1 MNISD
6 TICAPASG
14 TGGAVALI
22 RVSGPSALAIADKV
36 VTFRRGNAS
45 EARGYSLKF
54 GSVDDIDDVL
64 VSIFRS
70 PHSYTGEDAV
80 EITCHASPYII
91 GRILDRLTEAGCRLA
106 EPGEFTQR
114 AFVAGKMDLAQA
126 EAVADVIASSSAAEH
141 RAAMNQMRG
150 GYSAEL
156 RGIRDELLQLSSL
169 LELELDFSEEEV
181 EFADRTQL
189 TSLCS
194 SARAHCSRL
203 ADSFRLGNAVKNG
216 VPVAIVGAPNSGKS
230 TLLNA
235 LLGDD
240 RAIVSD
246 IPGTTRDT
254 VEEVCVIDGVKFRFV
269 DTAGLRETTDAVE
282 KMGIERSFAA
292 IDKAQVV
299 LCVIDSASPSAAS
312 DEAYLRSVCS
322 SRIPDGRLIVILN
335 KSDLRN
341 ESKLRESG
349 HRESELRESGLRPPC
364 AEQALLHTEPLSGT
378 VPCAEQGFLH
388 TVSHSGTVPCAE
400 QGFLHTVSLSALKGT
415 GMEELRSLLVS
426 AAGPVDGSE
435 TLVTNARHATALRAS
450 AASLSAVLDGLA
462 SGLSGELLAEDLRA
476 AIASLNTV
484 LGSDSLTPQD
494 TLNSIFSAFC
504 IGK

>member
-22 RVSGPSALAIADKV
+22 RISGPSALAIADKV

-216 VPVAIVGAPNSGKS
+216 VPVVIVGAPNSGKS

-246 IPGTTRDT
+246 VPGTTRDT

-269 DTAGLRETTDAVE
+269 DTAGLRETTDTVE

-299 LCVIDSASPSAAS
+299 LCVIDSASPSAAA

-322 SRIPDGRLIVILN
+322 SRIPDGCLIVILN

-349 HRESELRESGLRPPC
+349 LRPPC
-364 AEQALLHTEPLSGT
+364 AEQALLHTDPLSGT
-378 VPCAEQGFLH
+378 VPCAEQ
-388 TVSHSGTVPCAE
+388 A
-400 QGFLHTVSLSALKGT
+400 FLHTVSLSALKGT
-415 GMEELRSLLVS
+415 GMEELRSLLVRT
-426 AAGPVDGSE
+426 AGPVDGSE
-435 TLVTNARHATALRAS
+435 TLVTNARHTTALRAS

>member
-246 IPGTTRDT
+246 VPGTTRDT

-269 DTAGLRETTDAVE
+269 DTAGLRETTDTVE

-299 LCVIDSASPSAAS
+299 LCVIDSASPSAAA

-322 SRIPDGRLIVILN
+322 SRIPDGCLIVILN

-349 HRESELRESGLRPPC
+349 HRESGHRESGPR
-364 AEQALLHTEPLSGT
+364 T
-378 VPCAEQGFLH
+378 PCAEQGFLH
-388 TVSHSGTVPCAE
+388 TVSPSGTVPCAE

-415 GMEELRSLLVS
+415 GMEELRSLLVH
-426 AAGPVDGSE
+426 ATGPVDGSE

-494 TLNSIFSAFC
+494 TLNSIFSKFC

>member
-14 TGGAVALI
+14 SGGAVALI
-22 RVSGPSALAIADKV
+22 RVSGPSALAITDKV
-36 VTFRRGNAS
+36 VAFRHGTAS

-54 GSVDDIDDVL
+54 GSIGDVDDVL
-64 VSIFRS
+64 ASIFRS

-106 EPGEFTQR
+106 GPGEFTQR

-156 RGIRDELLQLSSL
+156 RSIRDELLQLSSL

-181 EFADRTQL
+181 EFADRTKL

-269 DTAGLRETTDAVE
+269 DTAGLHETSDVVE

-299 LCVIDSASPSAAS
+299 LCVVDSSAASAAS

-322 SRIPDGRLIVILN
+322 SRVPDGRLIVILN

-341 ESKLRESG
+341 ESDLRESG
-349 HRESELRESGLRPPC
+349 PREPGPRTPC
-364 AEQALLHTEPLSGT
+364 AEQALLHTVSPSGT
-378 VPCAEQGFLH
+378 A
-388 TVSHSGTVPCAE
+388 PCAE

-494 TLNSIFSAFC
+494 TLNSIFSKFC

>member
-22 RVSGPSALAIADKV
+22 RISGPSALAIADKV

-216 VPVAIVGAPNSGKS
+216 VPVVIVGAPNSGKS

-246 IPGTTRDT
+246 VPGTTRDT

-269 DTAGLRETTDAVE
+269 DTAGLRETTDTVE

-299 LCVIDSASPSAAS
+299 LCVIDSASPSAAA

-322 SRIPDGRLIVILN
+322 SRIPDGCLIVILN

-349 HRESELRESGLRPPC
+349 LRPPC
-364 AEQALLHTEPLSGT
+364 AEQAL
-378 VPCAEQGFLH
+378 
-388 TVSHSGTVPCAE
+388 
-400 QGFLHTVSLSALKGT
+400 LHTVSLSALKGT
-415 GMEELRSLLVS
+415 GMEELRSLLVR

-450 AASLSAVLDGLA
+450 AASLSSVLDGLA

>member
-14 TGGAVALI
+14 SGGAVALI
-22 RVSGPSALAIADKV
+22 RVSGPSALAITDKV
-36 VTFRRGNAS
+36 ISFRHGTAS

-54 GSVDDIDDVL
+54 GSIGDVDDVL
-64 VSIFRS
+64 ASIFRS

-106 EPGEFTQR
+106 GPGEFTQR

-156 RGIRDELLQLSSL
+156 RSIRDELLQLSSL

-269 DTAGLRETTDAVE
+269 DTAGLHETSDVVE

-292 IDKAQVV
+292 IDKAQVA
-299 LCVIDSASPSAAS
+299 LCVVDSSAASATS
-312 DEAYLRSVCS
+312 DEAYLRSVCA
-322 SRIPDGRLIVILN
+322 SRVPDGRLIVILN

-341 ESKLRESG
+341 ESDLRGSGHRESG
-349 HRESELRESGLRPPC
+349 HRESGHRAPC
-364 AEQALLHTEPLSGT
+364 AEQAL
-378 VPCAEQGFLH
+378 LH

-426 AAGPVDGSE
+426 AAGPVDSSE
-435 TLVTNARHATALRAS
+435 TLVTNARHATALHAS

-494 TLNSIFSAFC
+494 TLNSIFSKFC

>member
-22 RVSGPSALAIADKV
+22 RISGPSALAIADKV

-216 VPVAIVGAPNSGKS
+216 VPVVIVGAPNSGKS

-246 IPGTTRDT
+246 VPGTTRDT

-269 DTAGLRETTDAVE
+269 DTAGLRETTDTVE

-299 LCVIDSASPSAAS
+299 LCVIDSASPSAAA

-322 SRIPDGRLIVILN
+322 SRIPDGCLIVILN

-349 HRESELRESGLRPPC
+349 HRESGHRESELRESELRESGLRPPC
-364 AEQALLHTEPLSGT
+364 AERAL
-378 VPCAEQGFLH
+378 
-388 TVSHSGTVPCAE
+388 
-400 QGFLHTVSLSALKGT
+400 LHTVSLSALKGT
-415 GMEELRSLLVS
+415 GMEELRSLLVRT
-426 AAGPVDGSE
+426 AGPVDGSE
-435 TLVTNARHATALRAS
+435 TLVTNARHTTALRAS

-504 IGK
+504 VGK

>member
-14 TGGAVALI
+14 SGGAVALI
-22 RVSGPSALAIADKV
+22 RVSGPSALTIADKV

-54 GSVDDIDDVL
+54 GSVADIDDVL

-91 GRILDRLTEAGCRLA
+91 GRILDRLTESGCRLA

-246 IPGTTRDT
+246 VPGTTRDT

-269 DTAGLRETTDAVE
+269 DTAGLRETTDTVE

-299 LCVIDSASPSAAS
+299 LCVIDSASPSAAA

-322 SRIPDGRLIVILN
+322 SRIPDGCLIVVLN

-341 ESKLRESG
+341 ESKLRESGHRESGHRESG

-364 AEQALLHTEPLSGT
+364 AEQALLHTDPLSGT
-378 VPCAEQGFLH
+378 VPCAEQ
-388 TVSHSGTVPCAE
+388 A
-400 QGFLHTVSLSALKGT
+400 FLHTVSLSALKGT
-415 GMEELRSLLVS
+415 GMEELRSLLVR

-462 SGLSGELLAEDLRA
+462 SSLSGELLAEDLRA

>member
-14 TGGAVALI
+14 SGGAVALI
-22 RVSGPSALAIADKV
+22 RVSGPSALAITDKV
-36 VTFRRGNAS
+36 VAFRHGTAS

-54 GSVDDIDDVL
+54 GSIGDVDDVL
-64 VSIFRS
+64 ASIFRS

-106 EPGEFTQR
+106 GPGEFTQR

-156 RGIRDELLQLSSL
+156 RSIRDELLQLSSL

-181 EFADRTQL
+181 EFADRTKL

-269 DTAGLRETTDAVE
+269 DTAGLHETSDVVE

-299 LCVIDSASPSAAS
+299 LCVVDSSAASAAS

-322 SRIPDGRLIVILN
+322 SRVPDGRLIVILN

-341 ESKLRESG
+341 ESDLRESG
-349 HRESELRESGLRPPC
+349 PRESGPR
-364 AEQALLHTEPLSGT
+364 T
-378 VPCAEQGFLH
+378 
-388 TVSHSGTVPCAE
+388 PCAE

-494 TLNSIFSAFC
+494 TLNSIFSKFC